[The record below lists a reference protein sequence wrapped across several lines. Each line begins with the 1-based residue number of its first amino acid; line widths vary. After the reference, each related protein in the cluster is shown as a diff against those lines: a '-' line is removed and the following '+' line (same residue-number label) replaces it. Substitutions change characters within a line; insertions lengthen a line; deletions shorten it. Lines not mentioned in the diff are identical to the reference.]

1 MNNITRRHDNL
12 FSKYRNYSNNYEKVP
27 EVQGHIKKLFDVCG
41 SFEVLTIDESG
52 GIFKVNRPPMRIGE
66 PGISHCLNVEEK
78 NCTCGKWQDREYPCI
93 DALAYFKNYERKNF
107 RDIVDT
113 EVSPYYNCMTLY
125 LLWRTNINPV
135 IISTLESDTSV
146 LPLTLNIG

>member
-1 MNNITRRHDNL
+1 M
-12 FSKYRNYSNNYEKVP
+12 
-27 EVQGHIKKLFDVCG
+27 CG
-41 SFEVLTIDESG
+41 SFEVLTIDESR

-125 LLWRTNINPV
+125 LLWKTNINPV

-146 LPLTLNIG
+146 LPPTLYDSVV